1 MGQRCGAVE
10 IMGVKKMLRQIKG
23 QFEKYTFG
31 AAVKNILYHLITRER
46 RKSFGGKNPNETNY
60 IIRSINDKSPFYIG
74 PVHNLL
80 ANYFY
85 VLSHIQYA
93 KTKGWIPVVD
103 QLHYPVYNSQ
113 KEPINGT
120 TNAWEYFWQQ
130 PGGIS
135 LEEAYQSKNVVLS
148 KQSWFWQ
155 WDMGYDVE
163 AYRDKATVEM
173 YHQLSSNVH
182 FNSVTENYIIQA
194 QKAILPEADTV
205 IGVNVRIGGY
215 SAQSANQ
222 GEGHPVQP
230 QIDQLI
236 SIVANKL
243 MNGKNKRIFLASD
256 TEFAVNK
263 FQQAFGDK
271 VILYP
276 RLRTEIGKEFASDP
290 QKQIYAPGKG
300 YQTALDYLTEME
312 ILSCCDS
319 LIGTITSGFRYALV
333 QNGNR
338 FSDCNVLDLGKL
350 PNNRAKGHKV

>member
-31 AAVKNILYHLITRER
+31 AAVKNILYHFITRER
-46 RKSFGGKNPNETNY
+46 RKSFGGKNPNETIY

-155 WDMGYDVE
+155 WDMGYNPHGYQDE
-163 AYRDKATVEM
+163 QCLAFYRN
-173 YHQLSSNVH
+173 LSHSTTLN
-182 FNSVTENYIIQA
+182 A
-194 QKAILPEADTV
+194 QTQVYVDLVRRRVLPAKKKIL
-205 IGVNVRIGGY
+205 GVNVRLG
-215 SAQSANQ
+215 AHALQSERHGA
-222 GEGHPVQP
+222 GHPIQP
-230 QIDQLI
+230 EIDDLI
-236 SIVANKL
+236 SKAKKWFAAWEMDFVLVTSDAQVVVDRFREAFGEKL
-243 MNGKNKRIFLASD
+243 LVFCRLRAEVGKEYGLDKNK
-256 TEFAVNK
+256 EM
-263 FQQAFGDK
+263 
-271 VILYP
+271 Y
-276 RLRTEIGKEFASDP
+276 
-290 QKQIYAPGKG
+290 QKANL
-300 YQTALDYLTEME
+300 YQTSLDYLAEME
-312 ILSCCDS
+312 LLASCDG
-319 LIGTITSGFRYALV
+319 LIGAVTSGMRYALV
-333 QNGNR
+333 R
-338 FSDCNVLDLGKL
+338 STIKSDMVRVIDCGLFQD
-350 PNNRAKGHKV
+350 PRKGERNS